1 MIRHLLLA
9 ATLLAAPLAAQTVA
23 ITGGKVATGDGSP
36 ALEGATVVIRDGR
49 IAAVGASVAVPVGAQ
64 VIDATGKWVT
74 PGLIGGFTRLGLVE
88 VDAVDQTN
96 DVESDKSPFSAAI
109 DIVPG
114 INPASVNLAINRI
127 DGVTRAVVAP
137 AAGDDIF
144 GGQGALI
151 SLADSTDVV
160 MRPRAFQ
167 FIELGEAGAQIAGG
181 SRGAAF
187 AQFRNALAEAKDYVE
202 GKFRYDMGAHREAV
216 LNKADTQALIPLL
229 RGQQKALIHVERAS
243 DIRQVIALRRDFP
256 ALDIVIVGAT
266 EGWLAADALA
276 AAKIPVVV
284 FATNNLP
291 SRFEMLG
298 ATQSNVGRLL
308 AAGVTVALGMI
319 DEDDGRQIRLLPQ
332 HAGNLVAMGRIP
344 GATGVTRE
352 QALALMTSAPARIF
366 DMTDLG
372 TLAAGKRADVVV
384 WDGDPLELASAPMAV
399 FIDGK
404 PVTLVSRQT
413 KLADRYH
420 PRRPRDLPDHYRRD

>member
-1 MIRHLLLA
+1 MIRQLLLA
-9 ATLLAAPLAAQTVA
+9 ATLLASPLAAQTVA

-36 ALEGATVVIRDGR
+36 AMEVATVLIRDGR
-49 IAAVGASVAVPVGAQ
+49 IAAVGAGVAVPAGAQ

-109 DIVPG
+109 DVAPG

-151 SLADSTDVV
+151 SLADSTDAV

-167 FIELGEAGAQIAGG
+167 FIELGEAGARIAGG

-187 AQFRNALAEAKDYVE
+187 TQFRNALVEAKDYVE

-216 LNKADTQALIPLL
+216 LNKADTQALVPVL

-243 DIRQVIALRRDFP
+243 DIRRVLELRREFP
-256 ALDIVIVGAT
+256 ALDIVIVGAS

-276 AAKIPVVV
+276 AAKVPVIV
-284 FATNNLP
+284 TGINNLP
-291 SRFEMLG
+291 SRFETLG

-352 QALALMTSAPARIF
+352 QALSLMTAAPARIF
-366 DMTDLG
+366 DMADLG

-384 WDGDPLELASAPMAV
+384 WDGDPLELASAPSAV

-404 PVTLVSRQT
+404 SVALVSRQT

-420 PRRPRDLPDHYRRD
+420 PRRPRELPDHYRRN